1 MGLDDM
7 LSILQKLVDVPV
19 MNGEGPD
26 DEALA
31 RLLEAAKWVPSAAN
45 LQPWE
50 VIVVRGGDTKERV
63 VQATLDPFMRDEPDM
78 RPLWLKEAPVI
89 LVFCADI
96 KRVRTRYG
104 NERDLVIGTGDVG
117 GFLLAFR
124 MAAFQEGWTTGVV
137 REFHSERLKKALGI
151 LRFIEPVA
159 MVPVCQRLPFE
170 GDVVDRPAME
180 LKTFLHHERW

>member
-1 MGLDDM
+1 MKSEDI

-19 MNGEGPD
+19 MNGEGPGD
-26 DEALA
+26 DALA
-31 RLLEAAKWVPSAAN
+31 RILETARWAPSGAN

-50 VIVVRGGDTKERV
+50 VIVAREAETKEAI
-63 VQATLDPFMRDEPDM
+63 VQATLDPFMRDEPDL
-78 RPLWLKEAPVI
+78 RPLWLREAPVV

-104 NERDLVIGTGDVG
+104 NERDLVIGTGDMG

-124 MAAFQEGWTTGVV
+124 MAALQEGWATGVV
-137 REFHSERLKKALGI
+137 REFHPERLKKALGI
-151 LRFIEPVA
+151 PRFVEPVTL
-159 MVPVCQRLPFE
+159 VPVCRGTASAE
-170 GDVVDRPAME
+170 EAVDRPAME